1 MSINKTTLK
10 NQLIGIMMSNE
21 KGNEVRFAPITIDG
35 VEVDKLLMDNNE
47 ECVGS
52 VDNTWVFPLNE
63 LTINEMKEIKRA
75 IKNFNVFNVVL

>member
-10 NQLIGIMMSNE
+10 NQLVTMLATEDKAI
-21 KGNEVRFAPITIDG
+21 RFAPMSIDG

-75 IKNFNVFNVVL
+75 INNFNVVL